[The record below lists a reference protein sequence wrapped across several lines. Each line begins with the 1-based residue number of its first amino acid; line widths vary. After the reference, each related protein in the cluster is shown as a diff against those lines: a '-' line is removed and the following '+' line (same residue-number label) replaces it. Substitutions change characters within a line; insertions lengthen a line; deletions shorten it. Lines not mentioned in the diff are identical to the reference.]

1 MAVEAKSTRP
11 AKPEATWELVLKR
24 NPVERLK
31 QEKAPLGI
39 RDELPAL
46 IAAGYESVPE
56 EDIVRLQWWGLYHD
70 KPKIGTFMLRVKLPS
85 GHLTPARLRAI
96 GEVSNTFGRGDGELA
111 TRQNIQL
118 HWLELARLPEV
129 FAHLDA
135 AGITTAGGC
144 GDTVRNI
151 TGCPVQGLDPN
162 ELFDCTPI
170 VEEAASFFYGN
181 PDFCDLPRKHKY
193 TIAACADGC
202 NAPEINCVALV
213 GVVHAGREGFAVR
226 VGGGLSSVP
235 RISRELGVFVPKEDA
250 IEILSAITGA
260 WSDDLRYRVSRVKAR
275 LKFMIDD
282 IGPEGMR
289 ERVEDRLGRKL
300 EDYTLPPGTLP
311 PSDHLGIREQKQPR
325 LVYVGVPVH
334 LGLIS
339 GDQMIAVADL
349 AERVDADIRITRLQN
364 FVLGNV
370 AESAV
375 DEVVTELAAIGFPL
389 DVNPVRG
396 RSVACTGE
404 PHCNFSVTETKTRL
418 GRLIEHLEGA
428 FGSEIAELRLHLD
441 GCPHSCAQH
450 WVGDLGFQ
458 GTTARDE
465 QGARRQAYDIF
476 VRGGLGLDAAIGRP
490 LFRRVP
496 TDELDAAVEGLV
508 RGWIHGRSNDESF
521 PAFATRLSDDELGV
535 LAGLEPARKRER
547 DVEAE
552 AA

>member
-1 MAVEAKSTRP
+1 LAHEAASTRSP
-11 AKPEATWELVLKR
+11 KPEPDWELVLKR

-31 QEKAPLGI
+31 REKAPLGI

-46 IAAGYESVPE
+46 IAAGYEAVPE

-70 KPKIGTFMLRVKLPS
+70 KPKVGTFMLRIKLPA
-85 GHLTPARLRAI
+85 GHLTPAKLRAI
-96 GEVSNTFGRGDGELA
+96 GEVSNRFGRGDGELA

-118 HWLELARLPEV
+118 HWLELAALPDV
-129 FAHLDA
+129 FAELDA

-151 TGCPVQGLDPN
+151 TGCPVHGLDPN
-162 ELFDCTPI
+162 ELFDSSGV
-170 VEEAASFFYGN
+170 VEQAAGFFYGN
-181 PDFCDLPRKHKY
+181 PDFADLPRKHKY
-193 TIAACADGC
+193 TIASCADRC
-202 NAPEINCVALV
+202 NAPEINCIALV
-213 GVVHAGREGFAVR
+213 GAIHDDREGFAVL

-235 RISRELGVFVPKEDA
+235 RLGRDLGVFVPKDEA
-250 IEILSAITGA
+250 VEVLAGITTA
-260 WSDDLRYRVSRVKAR
+260 WSEDLRYRVSRVKAR

-289 ERVEDRLGRKL
+289 KRVEDRLGRKL
-300 EDYTLPPGTLP
+300 EDFSLPPVATAP
-311 PSDHLGIREQKQPR
+311 HDHLGVHPQKQPR
-325 LVYVGVPVH
+325 LVYVGAPVH

-349 AERVDADIRITRLQN
+349 AERVGGDVRITRLQN
-364 FVLGNV
+364 FVVANV
-370 AESAV
+370 PEAEVEAV
-375 DEVVTELAAIGFPL
+375 AAELAKIGFAL

-396 RSVACTGE
+396 RSIGCTGE

-428 FGSEIAELRLHLD
+428 FGESIADLRLHLD
-441 GCPHSCAQH
+441 GCPHACAQH

-458 GTTARDE
+458 GTTARDAE
-465 QGARRQAYDIF
+465 GARRQAYDIF
-476 VRGGLGLDAAIGRP
+476 VRGGLGLDAAIGKP

-496 TDELDAAVEGLV
+496 SEELDRAVEGLV
-508 RGWIHGRSNDESF
+508 GGWVDSRRDGE
-521 PAFATRLSDDELGV
+521 AFAAFAMRLSDDELGI

-547 DVEAE
+547 EEE